1 MNCLA
6 FAEQLLSQVP
16 DPAFVQTFQQ
26 QRIFVNEALCQ
37 QVDGKQ
43 AWLDL
48 DKDPLHD
55 TEGDAVAGISDTY
68 EEITALKQAEADLR
82 DREQFLRSV
91 YEGSETSIF
100 VVDVLENGKFRFA
113 DINPAAERALQISR
127 EEMRRRSPSIE
138 IQQNYRRCTSLGQAI
153 SYEER
158 LVLEGQETWWLTTLN
173 PVKDGAE
180 RIYRIVGT
188 AIDIT
193 ERRKIERA
201 LRQSE
206 QRFRDVSEAAG
217 EYLWEINLEGVYTF
231 VTEKSK
237 SVKGYAPPDLLGHS
251 PFEFMPA
258 EDATAVKVILQQ
270 AAVAKTSFILEN
282 RNVLP
287 TGEIVW
293 ERVSG
298 LPLLDS
304 QGQIIGFRGTG
315 LSITQSKQTEQMLRE
330 QAQLSEFR
338 ASIDSIL
345 ARENDLSPI
354 LQHCCEAIV
363 QQLGA
368 AFARIWTLNPQEN
381 MLELQASAGMY
392 THIDGAH
399 SRVPVGQFKIGLIAA
414 ERQPHLTND
423 VPNDPRVGD
432 KAWARREGMV
442 AFAGHP
448 LIVGDELLGVVALF
462 AQHPLSNLVLET
474 LAFIA
479 TELAL
484 GIKRKQAELSLV
496 QSEARFKHQAHEL
509 KRAIVELQQA
519 QIQLIQSEKMSSLGQ
534 LVAGVAHEIN
544 NPVNFIFG
552 NLSHAKDYTQDLLE
566 LIQLYQIHHA
576 EPAPAVQRKIADI
589 DLDFTTE
596 DLPKLLHSMEVG
608 AERIQQI
615 VRSLRIFSRMD
626 EAEVK
631 AVDLHEGIDST
642 LMILQNRLKEQPDRC
657 AIEVIKQYEPIPDVE
672 CYPGQLNQVFMN
684 LLSNAVDAIE
694 ESLKQPATHCS
705 HMTLTH
711 QPKITIGT
719 CLADSQHVMIEIAD
733 NGVGIA
739 QEIQQ
744 RIFNPFFTT
753 KSIGKGTGMGLSISY
768 QIITEKHRGQLTC
781 TSAVGQGTTFS
792 VIIPLCQMAASPGQ
806 AVGDARLVR

>member
-43 AWLDL
+43 AWLDI

-55 TEGDAVAGISDTY
+55 TAGDAVAGLSDTY

-113 DINPAAERALQISR
+113 DINPAAERTLQISR

-138 IQQNYRRCTSLGQAI
+138 IQQNCRRCTSLGQAI

-158 LVLEGQETWWLTTLN
+158 LVLEGQETWWLTTHN

-251 PFEFMPA
+251 PFEFMPS

-368 AFARIWTLNPQEN
+368 AFARIWTLNPEEN

-423 VPNDPRVGD
+423 VPNDPRVSD

-448 LIVGDELLGVVALF
+448 LIVGDELLGVIALF

-496 QSEARFKHQAHEL
+496 QSEARFK
-509 KRAIVELQQA
+509 
-519 QIQLIQSEKMSSLGQ
+519 QIL
-534 LVAGVAHEIN
+534 
-544 NPVNFIFG
+544 F
-552 NLSHAKDYTQDLLE
+552 
-566 LIQLYQIHHA
+566 
-576 EPAPAVQRKIADI
+576 
-589 DLDFTTE
+589 
-596 DLPKLLHSMEVG
+596 
-608 AERIQQI
+608 
-615 VRSLRIFSRMD
+615 
-626 EAEVK
+626 
-631 AVDLHEGIDST
+631 
-642 LMILQNRLKEQPDRC
+642 
-657 AIEVIKQYEPIPDVE
+657 
-672 CYPGQLNQVFMN
+672 
-684 LLSNAVDAIE
+684 
-694 ESLKQPATHCS
+694 
-705 HMTLTH
+705 
-711 QPKITIGT
+711 
-719 CLADSQHVMIEIAD
+719 
-733 NGVGIA
+733 
-739 QEIQQ
+739 
-744 RIFNPFFTT
+744 
-753 KSIGKGTGMGLSISY
+753 
-768 QIITEKHRGQLTC
+768 
-781 TSAVGQGTTFS
+781 
-792 VIIPLCQMAASPGQ
+792 
-806 AVGDARLVR
+806 